1 MSNEKLKNDRAFD
14 KVVDPASI
22 FDQVYEFKKKMQE
35 NMSDEDAALADQ
47 YFDEV
52 SKGIEPTIKR
62 MNEILSNP
70 GSKKLLMDSVKQAMK
85 DEQWLEKL
93 SKTSY
98 QSILAKDTPEKE

>member
-14 KVVDPASI
+14 KLVDPASI
-22 FDQVYEFKKKMQE
+22 FDQVHEFKKRMQE
-35 NMSDEDAALADQ
+35 NMSEEDAAAAEE

-52 SKGIEPTIKR
+52 AKGIEPTIR
-62 MNEILSNP
+62 RINEILTNP
-70 GSKKLLMDSVKQAMK
+70 GSKQLLMDSVKQAMK

-98 QSILAKDTPEKE
+98 STILEKEPETE